1 MIEYSRLEMKFSSDP
16 STKTLNSIEG
26 DLIMANRNPN
36 QPKSPAK
43 PKGGNKPPTTAQT
56 TSTPKKKKPGK
67 K

>member
-1 MIEYSRLEMKFSSDP
+1 
-16 STKTLNSIEG
+16 
-26 DLIMANRNPN
+26 MANRNQN

-43 PKGGNKPPTTAQT
+43 PKSGNKPQTTAQT